1 MIENPI
7 EQLPKYINNPQQP
20 TKRSNTP
27 TTTSHFL
34 HTTRTLANDYP
45 YKLTLH
51 LQRNK
56 STKFLKLHP
65 QNTNNQR
72 EVLVIYLFVQNGIV
86 LISIEYKH
94 TYNQCHALILK
105 YSTNNFLTDIHIFH
119 NTNHLFL
126 NPDIFLLTSSIKSSF
141 I

>member
-1 MIENPI
+1 M
-7 EQLPKYINNPQQP
+7 
-20 TKRSNTP
+20 
-27 TTTSHFL
+27 
-34 HTTRTLANDYP
+34 ANDYP
-45 YKLTLH
+45 HKLTLH

-65 QNTNNQR
+65 QNTNNHR
-72 EVLVIYLFVQNGIV
+72 EMLVIYLFVRNGIV

-105 YSTNNFLTDIHIFH
+105 YSTNNFLTDIHIFG
-119 NTNHLFL
+119 NINHLSL
-126 NPDIFLLTSSIKSSF
+126 NPDNFLLTSSIKSSF